1 LKREN
6 KDRFFSN
13 TKTAKKKV
21 AKKVKPMPFGHFAV
35 LPSNTVATK
44 RKFLRQLSKARKD
57 LEKRQKEWAEY
68 NDKEKPA
75 FTKWLHQTFGKEISE
90 LRDTHQKILSM
101 DAIIN
106 EIEKRSFISG
116 KSPRKCYQEVL
127 EFKELKGISFEEAL
141 WFHKSENAD
150 LDDDGLDSEYDIDD
164 DDFID
169 DFDDPFDDDFDD
181 DMEDDFDGIFS
192 KLGEMFG
199 FDDENPLRDRKKK
212 HGEADVKGKQSRLKD
227 VYRKLCLQLHP
238 DTGCEFS
245 PETKALW
252 HEAQEAYKNGDIER
266 LESIQC
272 RMDLNINPLASHVS
286 CSQIIDEIK
295 VFKSGMH
302 SISSL
307 MQQAR
312 KDISWGFMSWNKQ
325 KEKRAKTIM
334 KSEMF
339 YEMRILKDQVAGLER
354 VLANW
359 SKSSKNKAKPS
370 GKNKNRVFEKIDH
383 RQGTFNF

>member
-1 LKREN
+1 MKAKN
-6 KDRFFSN
+6 KDAFFSN
-13 TKTAKKKV
+13 TKTAKKKGRSV
-21 AKKVKPMPFGHFAV
+21 AKKTLKPMPFGHFAMV
-35 LPSNTVATK
+35 PSNTAATK

-57 LEKRQKEWAEY
+57 LEKRQCEWAEY
-68 NDKEKPA
+68 NEKEKPA
-75 FTKWLHQTFGKEISE
+75 FTMWLHQTFGKEISE

-127 EFKELKGISFEEAL
+127 ELKELKGISFEEAL
-141 WFHKSENAD
+141 WISKSEDAD
-150 LDDDGLDSEYDIDD
+150 LEDDDFGPEYDIDD
-164 DDFID
+164 DGFID
-169 DFDDPFDDDFDD
+169 DFDDSFDDDL
-181 DMEDDFDGIFS
+181 EDEFNDIFS

-199 FDDENPLRDRKKK
+199 FDDENPLRDRKRKC
-212 HGEADVKGKQSRLKD
+212 GEADVKGKQTKLKD

-252 HEAQEAYKNGDIER
+252 HEAQEAYKNGDIEK

-272 RMDLNINPLASHVS
+272 RMDLNVNPLASHVS

-325 KEKRAKTIM
+325 KEKRAKIM
-334 KSEMF
+334 MQSEMF
-339 YEMRILKDQVAGLER
+339 YEMRMLKDQVTGLER
-354 VLANW
+354 VLASWN
-359 SKSSKNKAKPS
+359 KPSKNKTKPFV
-370 GKNKNRVFEKIDH
+370 KNKNEVFEKS
-383 RQGTFNF
+383 RQQQPNNL